1 MISLGKTL
9 LITGVFTLACTVAN
23 ATNNKITAVNEK
35 VIQQDD
41 LLMLVVNVENNAKN
55 SVEIET
61 KKIAYSR
68 ENFILPSISSKKVSY
83 KSCQP
88 KKKNELYEL
97 SAIFND
103 KLQMFLSYID
113 NAKDYPVAEKK
124 DSSNDLNINSNVRIY

>member
-23 ATNNKITAVNEK
+23 ATNHKITAVNEK
-35 VIQQDD
+35 IIQQDD
-41 LLMLVVNVENNAKN
+41 LLMFVVNVENNAKK
-55 SVEIET
+55 SVEIAT
-61 KKIAYSR
+61 KKIAYTHK
-68 ENFILPSISSKKVSY
+68 NFILPSISSKKVTY
-83 KSCQP
+83 KSCQS

-113 NAKDYPVAEKK
+113 NAKDYAIAEKK
-124 DSSNDLNINSNVRIY
+124 DSTDDLNINTNVRIY